1 MPSITELGRP
11 GASPGGWAVCPPS
24 GWRLMTAGLCLLHRA
39 GTLEFRA
46 MSLSLD
52 GEPLRA
58 NTDFFYRLAASE
70 SRIVSPPS
78 DRGLLRARPRLPIRP
93 CVKKACLRPE
103 LLGAEAPPPHL
114 MIQGQRTERQAPPAA
129 RVPVQPKH
137 ILGAHGDPRAGTLF
151 GHEEEE
157 ALTLGVEEARPRGRE
172 VGLWV
177 PGAGSLGRMERD
189 C

>member
-1 MPSITELGRP
+1 MPLITELSRP

-24 GWRLMTAGLCLLHRA
+24 GWRLMTTGLRLLHWA

-103 LLGAEAPPPHL
+103 LLGAEASPPH
-114 MIQGQRTERQAPPAA
+114 T
-129 RVPVQPKH
+129 
-137 ILGAHGDPRAGTLF
+137 
-151 GHEEEE
+151 
-157 ALTLGVEEARPRGRE
+157 
-172 VGLWV
+172 
-177 PGAGSLGRMERD
+177 
-189 C
+189 